1 MFGTNEWGKLYILE
15 REFIEVRL
23 LIELVE
29 QFTQKIAVCKVL
41 LKLFD
46 WLYKIISEYQDISL
60 KG

>member
-46 WLYKIISEYQDISL
+46 WLYKIIS
-60 KG
+60 